1 MYRLV
6 KYFPHCQPAVYCG
19 HSRVNNSSSLLG
31 GGQASY
37 CPSPWIGPRLTC
49 STFGKTPYL
58 RPIHPEKKKQ
68 EWSFLTFEMR
78 QGIDI
83 CPGPKKTELCTKCD
97 FRAKI
102 CRSDFLQISFSDHR
116 FSRLIGNVQFV
127 WEVAFWRRQRSC
139 QRPIATFESRL
150 LLTTFD
156 HSPNPII
163 FFKDDPGSKLQ
174 YSPNFQCFWQV
185 SRTSIWKPSGYKKT
199 VKVP

>member
-102 CRSDFLQISFSDHR
+102 CKERFSSDFVFRSSIFTTH
-116 FSRLIGNVQFV
+116 
-127 WEVAFWRRQRSC
+127 WECSICVRGCILAAAAKLSKTNCDFW
-139 QRPIATFESRL
+139 
-150 LLTTFD
+150 
-156 HSPNPII
+156 
-163 FFKDDPGSKLQ
+163 
-174 YSPNFQCFWQV
+174 V
-185 SRTSIWKPSGYKKT
+185 
-199 VKVP
+199 